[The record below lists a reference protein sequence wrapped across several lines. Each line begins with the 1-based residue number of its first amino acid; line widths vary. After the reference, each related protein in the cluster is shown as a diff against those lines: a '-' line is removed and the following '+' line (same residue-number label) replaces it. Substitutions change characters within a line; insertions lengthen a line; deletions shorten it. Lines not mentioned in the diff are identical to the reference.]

1 MISVYP
7 NIYGLPVI
15 KLNKSY
21 DQGLRGIEP
30 IYEDESTDFTDPF
43 KKADDEYVKET
54 LEKRE

>member
-30 IYEDESTDFTDPF
+30 IYEDESADFTDPF

-54 LEKRE
+54 LQKM